1 MDLKEL
7 YLRQRISAEA
17 AAAATSPEARLSH
30 RKLAAGYANR
40 IVNYDAQDE
49 ERYSSASAMRFD
61 VAGDGV
67 IPLRA
72 PSGAQ
77 PDKSGK

>member
-30 RKLAAGYANR
+30 RKLAAGYASR
-40 IVNYDAQDE
+40 IENYDAHDE
-49 ERYSSASAMRFD
+49 ERYSSASSMRSD
-61 VAGDGV
+61 GAADGKSPLSNLSGLRPTKAG
-67 IPLRA
+67 
-72 PSGAQ
+72 Q
-77 PDKSGK
+77 